1 MTFWLGGYVFI
12 LLAGWFQCFGHLR
25 LVQHNP
31 LYCLYTQGQLKM
43 EILAWKM
50 DLPETYYET
59 LDNFPHDTTVKSR
72 LNERTWC
79 KKYPK
84 AYTFFFFH
92 ILPLK
97 QNPTIP
103 RTICSPL
110 NKWFLIPEPEW
121 GGRQR
126 RYKTKYS
133 LGNNRSMTYQ
143 GFFL

>member
-1 MTFWLGGYVFI
+1 MSGHDVKNIPKLI
-12 LLAGWFQCFGHLR
+12 L
-25 LVQHNP
+25 
-31 LYCLYTQGQLKM
+31 
-43 EILAWKM
+43 
-50 DLPETYYET
+50 
-59 LDNFPHDTTVKSR
+59 S
-72 LNERTWC
+72 
-79 KKYPK
+79 
-84 AYTFFFFH
+84 FFH

-97 QNPTIP
+97 QNPTIS

-143 GFFL
+143 GFFFIKVGLFDLSTWGAGICHTYNPPKEVIIIFPYI

>member
-1 MTFWLGGYVFI
+1 MSGHDVKNIPKLI
-12 LLAGWFQCFGHLR
+12 L
-25 LVQHNP
+25 
-31 LYCLYTQGQLKM
+31 
-43 EILAWKM
+43 
-50 DLPETYYET
+50 
-59 LDNFPHDTTVKSR
+59 S
-72 LNERTWC
+72 
-79 KKYPK
+79 
-84 AYTFFFFH
+84 FFH

-97 QNPTIP
+97 QNPTIS

-143 GFFL
+143 GFFFIKVGFLLVHTKNYKSRARLGYTTMSLCYIFSSNLWDGPLTGQKTTLFYESHFTSFKLVIFLHI